1 MCIGMYV
8 LVHACSRMYVLVYVC
23 VCVYV
28 HSTNSLFQAL
38 YMYVFVCLF
47 ANTQLKCNREYNFK
61 GTPLRYIHIFAN
73 TCIYINILYPYNHIR
88 TYTYIYVHLYLDVF
102 RTFRHQYVLIHTY
115 TYVYI
120 HIHDTHTCIYWQILP
135 DTFTY
140 KYTRTH
146 TRVYV
151 YTRQRTTGSR
161 GSARH
166 CQWVLGRAAHWQAAS
181 GSVAGLGTQKFKF
194 NVGVCAESDPEG
206 RQVTLPVKSA
216 GYCCRDRPA
225 ASGGT
230 CRRPRRPGP
239 GSDVATCNRRWAT
252 AVEMLGDSWWSL
264 TTCSI
269 SNRLLY
275 SNE

>member
-1 MCIGMYV
+1 MCIGMYE

-23 VCVYV
+23 VCVFV
-28 HSTNSLFQAL
+28 HITNSLFQAL

-166 CQWVLGRAAHWQAAS
+166 CQWVLGRPLAGGIRLSGRARNSEVQVQCGSLCRVGSGRASSYVASEVRRLLLQGQARCQWRH
-181 GSVAGLGTQKFKF
+181 V
-194 NVGVCAESDPEG
+194 P
-206 RQVTLPVKSA
+206 
-216 GYCCRDRPA
+216 PA
-225 ASGGT
+225 AAARARLG
-230 CRRPRRPGP
+230 R
-239 GSDVATCNRRWAT
+239 CN
-252 AVEMLGDSWWSL
+252 L
-264 TTCSI
+264 
-269 SNRLLY
+269 
-275 SNE
+275 